1 MTQSKRA
8 TTVVPS
14 NNVDLAPHLPFNCDS
29 KEAFFANTTNTQ
41 AFINMLSKAMEDK
54 GIQVFHAKDDADQLI
69 AKKAIECAVDYPTQV
84 ISEDTDIFNY

>member
-54 GIQVFHAKDDADQLI
+54 GIQVFHTKDDADQLI
-69 AKKAIECAVDYPTQV
+69 AKKSIECAVYYPTQV